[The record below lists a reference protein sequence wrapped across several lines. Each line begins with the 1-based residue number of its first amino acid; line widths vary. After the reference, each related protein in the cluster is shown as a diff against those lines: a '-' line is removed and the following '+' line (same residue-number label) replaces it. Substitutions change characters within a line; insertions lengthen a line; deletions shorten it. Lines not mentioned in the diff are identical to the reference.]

1 MKREEFLKLCFV
13 SATSAAGLS
22 LASAT
27 AAQEARPAI
36 AAIAKLVE
44 VPGKMPPDDLYDYA
58 FVMKYQV
65 TGGGKLEQQTIL
77 VAHYKP
83 RQPRAKIKDKMKPFV
98 AGTVRSFNVGDVH
111 KLELAADLKMIWKG
125 PLVDE
130 YAAADRKS
138 VRYWCLKADPV

>member
-1 MKREEFLKLCFV
+1 MKREEFFFFFLV
-13 SATSAAGLS
+13 SASTVAGLGVTR
-22 LASAT
+22 AVR
-27 AAQEARPAI
+27 AADSQPAI
-36 AAIAKLVE
+36 PATAKLVE
-44 VPGKMPPDDLYDYA
+44 VPGKMPPDDPYDYA

-65 TGGGKLEQQTIL
+65 TGGGKLDKQTIL

-83 RQPRAKIKDKMKPFV
+83 RQPRTKIKDKMKPFV

-138 VRYWCLKADPV
+138 IRYWCLKADPA

>member
-1 MKREEFLKLCFV
+1 MKREEFLKLCLV
-13 SATSAAGLS
+13 SATTASGLS
-22 LASAT
+22 IAPAVGAAETQPAIPAT
-27 AAQEARPAI
+27 A
-36 AAIAKLVE
+36 KLLE

-58 FVMKYQV
+58 FVMKYEV
-65 TGGGKLEQQTIL
+65 TGGGKLDKQTIL

-138 VRYWCLKADPV
+138 VRYWCLKADPA

>member
-1 MKREEFLKLCFV
+1 MKREEFLKFCLI
-13 SATSAAGLS
+13 SASSAAGLS
-22 LASAT
+22 VAPDVAAEDAQT
-27 AAQEARPAI
+27 AIPVT
-36 AAIAKLVE
+36 AKLVE

-65 TGGGKLEQQTIL
+65 TGGGKLEKQTIL